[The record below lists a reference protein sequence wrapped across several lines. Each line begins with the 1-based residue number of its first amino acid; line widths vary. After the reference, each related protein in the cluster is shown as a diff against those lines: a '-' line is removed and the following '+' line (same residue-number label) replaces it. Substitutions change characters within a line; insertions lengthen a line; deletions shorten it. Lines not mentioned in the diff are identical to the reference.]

1 MNNKIQE
8 DHLQKPAYIYL
19 RQSSMNQVRHNQ
31 ESTERQYALRD
42 KAMGLGWPANLIHL
56 LDGDLG
62 LSGSQIAQRKDFQS
76 LVALVSMG
84 KVGAVFALE
93 ASRLSRSCT
102 DWHRLL
108 ELCAFTNTLIIDE
121 DGCYNPA
128 DFNDQLLL
136 GLKGTMSQ
144 AELHFLH
151 ARLQGGKLNKAK
163 RGKLKRPLPVGYVY
177 DDEDNIV
184 FDPDVQV
191 RHVLRL
197 MFNSFR
203 LTGSAYG
210 VVHKFSKEGLE
221 FPKRSYGGVWKG
233 KLIWGRLTANRVLSL
248 LKNPTYAGA
257 YVHGR
262 YQSIKEIG
270 PDGNFRS
277 TSKRMPMS
285 SWTVL
290 INDHHEG
297 YISWEEYIDNQKIL
311 ESNRTNGEE
320 NLLKGPVREGLA
332 LLQGLLL
339 CGCCGRRLTVR
350 YKGNG
355 GLYPTYECNWKR
367 REGASTGS
375 CMHVRN
381 DLLDSPVISRVLEVI
396 KPKQIEAAI
405 KALEEIERREETVD
419 NQWRLRIERAEYKT
433 NLAQRRYE
441 AVDPDNRLVAGT
453 LEKSWNEALVR
464 FEKAKEEF
472 EEHKQK
478 NRISATEEQKAQL
491 LKLAHNFSK
500 LWQANSTSA
509 KDRKRILRLLIKD
522 ITVEKLA
529 VPKRVVLHIRWQ
541 GGATEDIPIEIPAN
555 YSEQIRYK
563 DDIIARIKKLSQTHT
578 DAEIVALFNRE
589 GLKSAKNKH
598 FTLSM
603 VKWIR
608 YKHSILGPVLKRPD
622 ELTVNQVMEKFAV
635 SRYVV
640 YYWIEQKIITARKLN
655 HGSPYWITLDPQ
667 KEYELA
673 DLVRNSTKIQKQSNQ
688 HSNTLQ

>member
-1 MNNKIQE
+1 
-8 DHLQKPAYIYL
+8 
-19 RQSSMNQVRHNQ
+19 
-31 ESTERQYALRD
+31 
-42 KAMGLGWPANLIHL
+42 
-56 LDGDLG
+56 
-62 LSGSQIAQRKDFQS
+62 
-76 LVALVSMG
+76 
-84 KVGAVFALE
+84 
-93 ASRLSRSCT
+93 
-102 DWHRLL
+102 
-108 ELCAFTNTLIIDE
+108 
-121 DGCYNPA
+121 
-128 DFNDQLLL
+128 
-136 GLKGTMSQ
+136 
-144 AELHFLH
+144 
-151 ARLQGGKLNKAK
+151 
-163 RGKLKRPLPVGYVY
+163 
-177 DDEDNIV
+177 
-184 FDPDVQV
+184 
-191 RHVLRL
+191 
-197 MFNSFR
+197 
-203 LTGSAYG
+203 
-210 VVHKFSKEGLE
+210 
-221 FPKRSYGGVWKG
+221 
-233 KLIWGRLTANRVLSL
+233 
-248 LKNPTYAGA
+248 
-257 YVHGR
+257 
-262 YQSIKEIG
+262 
-270 PDGNFRS
+270 
-277 TSKRMPMS
+277 
-285 SWTVL
+285 
-290 INDHHEG
+290 
-297 YISWEEYIDNQKIL
+297 
-311 ESNRTNGEE
+311 
-320 NLLKGPVREGLA
+320 
-332 LLQGLLL
+332 
-339 CGCCGRRLTVR
+339 
-350 YKGNG
+350 
-355 GLYPTYECNWKR
+355 
-367 REGASTGS
+367 
-375 CMHVRN
+375 
-381 DLLDSPVISRVLEVI
+381 
-396 KPKQIEAAI
+396 
-405 KALEEIERREETVD
+405 
-419 NQWRLRIERAEYKT
+419 LRIERAEYKT